1 MEIGR
6 WNKIMEEFQ
15 NLVGWHNGID
25 EVIDIKKKL
34 FPGIDIR
41 TITGRGEKLL
51 VHVLRKRY
59 REISDDIK
67 KRAGDN

>member
-15 NLVGWHNGID
+15 NLVGWYNGID
-25 EVIDIKKKL
+25 EVIDIKRKL
-34 FPGIDIR
+34 FPGVDIR

-59 REISDDIK
+59 KELLENKESH
-67 KRAGDN
+67 NE

>member
-1 MEIGR
+1 
-6 WNKIMEEFQ
+6 MEEFQ

-25 EVIDIKKKL
+25 EVIDIKRKL
-34 FPGIDIR
+34 FPGVDIR

-59 REISDDIK
+59 KELLEYKESRNE
-67 KRAGDN
+67 

>member
-15 NLVGWHNGID
+15 NLVGWYNGID
-25 EVIDIKKKL
+25 EVIDIKRKL
-34 FPGIDIR
+34 FPGVDIR

-59 REISDDIK
+59 KELLEYKESH
-67 KRAGDN
+67 NE

>member
-1 MEIGR
+1 
-6 WNKIMEEFQ
+6 MEEFQ

-59 REISDDIK
+59 KELLEYKESRNE
-67 KRAGDN
+67 

>member
-34 FPGIDIR
+34 FSW
-41 TITGRGEKLL
+41 
-51 VHVLRKRY
+51 Y
-59 REISDDIK
+59 
-67 KRAGDN
+67 

>member
-1 MEIGR
+1 MEIAR

-59 REISDDIK
+59 KELLENKESH
-67 KRAGDN
+67 NE

>member
-15 NLVGWHNGID
+15 NLVGWYNGID
-25 EVIDIKKKL
+25 EVIDIKRKL
-34 FPGIDIR
+34 FPGVDIR

-59 REISDDIK
+59 KELLEYKESRNE
-67 KRAGDN
+67 

>member
-1 MEIGR
+1 
-6 WNKIMEEFQ
+6 MEEFQ